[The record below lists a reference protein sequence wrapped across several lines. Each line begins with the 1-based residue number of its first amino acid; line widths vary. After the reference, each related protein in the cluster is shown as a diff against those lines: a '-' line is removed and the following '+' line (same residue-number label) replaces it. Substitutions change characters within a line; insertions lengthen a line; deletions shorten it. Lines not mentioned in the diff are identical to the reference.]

1 MDNTEHTASATFGS
15 ALLGHLLIALWS
27 GAPAAVLLLAGETR
41 AGLLCLLL
49 PVALTIWGAT
59 RLTRRP

>member
-27 GAPAAVLLLAGETR
+27 GVPAAVLLLAGETR
-41 AGLLCLLL
+41 AGVLCLLL
-49 PVALTIWGAT
+49 PAALTVWAAA
-59 RLTRRP
+59 RLIRRP